1 MSAYLFCFRWR
12 FSLLVV
18 ACNNR
23 KFGYA
28 VRRSASSLAR
38 RRTSIFLPQ
47 ANTLSLFRFCQRST
61 DRTLAFAEDLLGDG
75 RFRKKKQERYA
86 SASSLLVLNLT
97 LSAVLSKFVLT
108 LLMISETQ
116 Y

>member
-1 MSAYLFCFRWR
+1 MPSEDRQARLPGVGRAYFCRRQIPCHF
-12 FSLLVV
+12 
-18 ACNNR
+18 
-23 KFGYA
+23 FG
-28 VRRSASSLAR
+28 
-38 RRTSIFLPQ
+38 
-47 ANTLSLFRFCQRST
+47 
-61 DRTLAFAEDLLGDG
+61 FAEDLLGDV